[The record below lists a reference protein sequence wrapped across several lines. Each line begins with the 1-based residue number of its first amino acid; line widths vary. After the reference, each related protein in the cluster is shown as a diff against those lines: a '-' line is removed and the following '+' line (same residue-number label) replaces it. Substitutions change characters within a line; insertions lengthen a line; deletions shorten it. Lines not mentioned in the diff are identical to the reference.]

1 MSICYIYFYFG
12 LRKPC
17 SLSKVRFKGFA
28 VFLTLNRARNLT
40 RFFKLMELP
49 TNNLTKNFNNHRVG
63 IFLLTAGRILS
74 LFWKNF
80 WERKI
85 TVLAQSLAYTT
96 IFTLVPILAIFFF
109 VLGKIT
115 ENLAMRAKIQEFISV
130 YLFPESVA
138 WIFKSLEKLEIDS
151 MVFGAIGFPTLFLT
165 GVFLYVKVDS
175 SINEIWI
182 SHKQVKW
189 FKNSLAFFMTLF
201 FGPSILVL
209 VFSIPPYLHNLPY
222 YNEVIQI
229 ANIGTIIT
237 QLIPFL
243 ILFVGLSVLYFYI
256 PVVSVKIHAAIHG
269 AFWAAIAI
277 QISNYLIGIYL
288 NTFAKLDVFYG
299 SLATIPI
306 FLLYVFSFWLI
317 VLSGSTLSY
326 IYQYYQESGFFD
338 SKGTYN
344 NESLLC
350 SALMIMLYLTQCF
363 EKGAKAPDFD
373 QIQLM
378 LRINRNRLTYIL
390 SVLKGTRYITSFI
403 EGASNRSNIIRYQPG
418 KTPKNIYLKE
428 LIPLFISQKNRVVF
442 NSALNQALQSLE
454 VHPAFH
460 QGNINLVDL
469 LNQPDIIP
477 TDLFDIVDGLVSD
490 S

>member
-1 MSICYIYFYFG
+1 
-12 LRKPC
+12 
-17 SLSKVRFKGFA
+17 
-28 VFLTLNRARNLT
+28 
-40 RFFKLMELP
+40 MELS
-49 TNNLTKNFNNHRVG
+49 TNKLTKKFHHHKAGV
-63 IFLLTAGRILS
+63 FLLTTGRVLS

-80 WERKI
+80 GERKI

-115 ENLAMRAKIQEFISV
+115 ENLAVRAKIQEFISV
-130 YLFPESVA
+130 YFFPESVA
-138 WIFKSLEKLEIDS
+138 SIFRTLEKLEIDS
-151 MVFGAIGFPTLFLT
+151 MVFGAIGFPSLFLT

-182 SHKQVKW
+182 SDKETKW

-201 FGPSILVL
+201 FGPTILVL

-243 ILFVGLSVLYFYI
+243 ILFIGLSVLYFYI
-256 PVVSVKIHAAIHG
+256 PVVSVKVHAAIHG

-288 NTFAKLDVFYG
+288 SSFAQIDVFYG
-299 SLATIPI
+299 SLATIPV

-326 IYQYYQESGFFD
+326 IYQYYQESGFLD
-338 SKGTYN
+338 SKGMYN

-390 SVLKGTRYITSFI
+390 SELKRKRYITSFT

-418 KTPKNIYLKE
+418 KTPRNIFLKE
-428 LIPLFISQKNRVVF
+428 LIPIFISQKNRVVF
-442 NSALNQALQSLE
+442 DSTLNQALQSLE

-469 LNQPDIIP
+469 LNKPEVIP
-477 TDLFDIVDGLVSD
+477 NDLFDIVEDLENK
-490 S
+490 